1 MAPLLQAGLTSSR
14 LSGCGVVP
22 LQPAAPA
29 TSPDKLDS
37 RNRAFKRCLESLENS
52 SLIRVIDDC
61 IELTGQPDKTG
72 QRRTEQ
78 LLSSAAGLAT
88 MATTQAGRDMAEQYK
103 TEELQMALGRGLP
116 DGEGISDGLVTE
128 IVLLAAM
135 DLLTESQLRRAVM
148 LLGEA
153 LQPRTAWM
161 GRMDD
166 SMGTDE
172 DYGGT
177 ERL

>member
-1 MAPLLQAGLTSSR
+1 
-14 LSGCGVVP
+14 
-22 LQPAAPA
+22 
-29 TSPDKLDS
+29 
-37 RNRAFKRCLESLENS
+37 
-52 SLIRVIDDC
+52 
-61 IELTGQPDKTG
+61 
-72 QRRTEQ
+72 
-78 LLSSAAGLAT
+78 
-88 MATTQAGRDMAEQYK
+88 MAEQYK

-116 DGEGISDGLVTE
+116 DGESISDGLVTE
-128 IVLLAAM
+128 IVLLAAL
-135 DLLTESQLRRAVM
+135 DLLTASQLRRAVM